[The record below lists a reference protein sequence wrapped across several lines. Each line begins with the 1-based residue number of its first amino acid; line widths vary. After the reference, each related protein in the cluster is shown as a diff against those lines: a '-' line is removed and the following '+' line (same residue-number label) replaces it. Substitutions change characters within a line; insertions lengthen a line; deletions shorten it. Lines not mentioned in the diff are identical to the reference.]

1 MKEKITQDTQAM
13 TTLQTENKELNT
25 AVNERIETIRKLIS
39 RNEQL
44 ANQQ

>member
-1 MKEKITQDTQAM
+1 MKEKITQDTQTM

>member
-1 MKEKITQDTQAM
+1 MKEKITQDTQTM
-13 TTLQTENKELNT
+13 TTLQTENKELNI

>member
-1 MKEKITQDTQAM
+1 M

-25 AVNERIETIRKLIS
+25 ALNDRVETVRKLIS